1 MMKCQKSMQIRLY
14 DENRKWIVEK
24 SNQSF
29 FIRASVRLYFNAV
42 SVVYCTLA
50 CFEQRATGWLVDP
63 HIAQPSLELCLFILC
78 ERHGSTM
85 SNVSSSLAKK
95 VIKEKIILIFI
106 FIQMTLFY
114 ISKETVNY

>member
-1 MMKCQKSMQIRLY
+1 MKTENGLLKKSY
-14 DENRKWIVEK
+14 
-24 SNQSF
+24 QSF

-42 SVVYCTLA
+42 SVVYCALA
-50 CFEQRATGWLVDP
+50 CFEQRPTGWLVEP
-63 HIAQPSLELCLFILC
+63 HITQPSLERCLFILC

-95 VIKEKIILIFI
+95 VIKEKMLLIFI
-106 FIQMTLFY
+106 FIQMTVIY